1 MHLMI
6 GMIVKSH
13 AEQEVHP
20 MGSGQ
25 HPVHANGSGVTTSS
39 LQVTGLAQ
47 PDHSHD
53 LDMASNAFDEQ
64 YEGCTKEK

>member
-1 MHLMI
+1 
-6 GMIVKSH
+6 
-13 AEQEVHP
+13 